1 MNVTCDNLQCG
12 NTPAHVTMES
22 KAKLGL
28 RQDMALHGDW
38 PWFVGMISLTLRP
51 TNFSPRNRNYNF
63 NLSLMTPFGSIYG
76 ATGIWG
82 SDVPK
87 CGKIGF

>member
-1 MNVTCDNLQCG
+1 MHVSYRNVVNVTCDKLQCG

-38 PWFVGMISLTLRP
+38 PWFVGI
-51 TNFSPRNRNYNF
+51 
-63 NLSLMTPFGSIYG
+63 
-76 ATGIWG
+76 
-82 SDVPK
+82 K
-87 CGKIGF
+87 H